1 MNEEGDAPRQTETW
15 SRRNRFADRPSR
27 SRPLSDAAR
36 LRRSVSRDAYLG
48 PYETSYDIRD
58 GYGTERPIIQP

>member
-1 MNEEGDAPRQTETW
+1 MNDEGNAPRHIDAW

-36 LRRSVSRDAYLG
+36 MRRSASRDPHLG
-48 PYETSYDIRD
+48 PYETMYDIRE
-58 GYGTERPIIQP
+58 GYGTERPIIEP